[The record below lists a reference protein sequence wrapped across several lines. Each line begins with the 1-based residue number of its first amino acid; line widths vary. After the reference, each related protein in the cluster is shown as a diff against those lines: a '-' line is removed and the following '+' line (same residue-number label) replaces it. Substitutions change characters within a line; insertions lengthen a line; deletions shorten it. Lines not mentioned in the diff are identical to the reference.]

1 MDDSVSIGGSGI
13 SCGGD
18 NDSGSSSTS
27 GDGGDNANGNG
38 DGGCG
43 CTSGGDDAL
52 VIKLL
57 GKNIG
62 LQLMKEKLTRLWKLG
77 SGFEMLH
84 IGNGYFTVKFD
95 SKEDRTK
102 VIQEGPWI
110 IFDHYLMVKTWT
122 RNSVFPKAKI
132 QKTMNVIHKDKTK
145 GAINTPAPKLNAK
158 WCCTTLY
165 ASSANFEST
174 LTPNA
179 ESAPTPTPTLTTTQ
193 SAPTP
198 CVDEATK
205 LHELL
210 THIRVASPPRFEE
223 VKYEI
228 CLPFVYNRL

>member
-1 MDDSVSIGGSGI
+1 
-13 SCGGD
+13 
-18 NDSGSSSTS
+18 
-27 GDGGDNANGNG
+27 
-38 DGGCG
+38 
-43 CTSGGDDAL
+43 
-52 VIKLL
+52 
-57 GKNIG
+57 
-62 LQLMKEKLTRLWKLG
+62 MKEKLTRLWKLG

-132 QKTMNVIHKDKTK
+132 QKTM
-145 GAINTPAPKLNAK
+145 LNAK

-179 ESAPTPTPTLTTTQ
+179 ESAPTLTTTQ

-205 LHELL
+205 LHELP

-223 VKYEI
+223 TLMDE
-228 CLPFVYNRL
+228 